1 MLTHLRLRVWCL
13 SPLGLDTIGGT
24 HEVERPAACPCLC
37 SGGHSGDNG
46 RFRQSTLATSH
57 ACARH
62 AQVSLIFLVYKR
74 FWMFFEK
81 PSRPFRHINLRSTVE
96 VWFCE
101 YMGLFFSYAI
111 KYRHLVGASVC
122 ARSYFL

>member
-1 MLTHLRLRVWCL
+1 M
-13 SPLGLDTIGGT
+13 
-24 HEVERPAACPCLC
+24 E
-37 SGGHSGDNG
+37 NG

-62 AQVSLIFLVYKR
+62 AQVLLIFLLYKS

-81 PSRPFRHINLRSTVE
+81 PSRPFRQINLRSTVK

-111 KYRHLVGASVC
+111 KYPHLVGASVC
-122 ARSYFL
+122 ARLYFL